1 MAKHTRG
8 YIKGGSGQ
16 QVWGMEEYVMPEPR
30 LRLVLQELGVTCLD
44 DVKFDWQSEDPM
56 SYTMGAACMYI
67 TGDEAPRLMRLEDI
81 DHRSD
86 AIFGGKRLT
95 TVDGCFCP
103 PHRGHYDMMAETAL
117 QVDVIIIH
125 SMNTS
130 LGARHGT
137 PKEHTVVTWM
147 DWCRSLTCPPY
158 NTSFLIMLGTR
169 TDLISTKVPDTVAG
183 IYNNIVVEGM
193 TREEAV
199 ALLRK
204 LHGYALRHYK
214 LVTPEH
220 REEFRT
226 LEFVVERPIPAPYSA
241 TNFVRALL
249 DASDDCLRFVPEQIG
264 DEAVRSEYVA
274 HIRETYGT
282 HLVADKWVP
291 PDVEEEEADVGNKK
305 RRLAEE
311 VASKKFML
319 LI

>member
-1 MAKHTRG
+1 
-8 YIKGGSGQ
+8 
-16 QVWGMEEYVMPEPR
+16 
-30 LRLVLQELGVTCLD
+30 
-44 DVKFDWQSEDPM
+44 
-56 SYTMGAACMYI
+56 
-67 TGDEAPRLMRLEDI
+67 
-81 DHRSD
+81 
-86 AIFGGKRLT
+86 
-95 TVDGCFCP
+95 
-103 PHRGHYDMMAETAL
+103 MMAQTAL

-125 SMNTS
+125 SVNTS
-130 LGARHGT
+130 VGARHGT

-169 TDLISTKVPDTVAG
+169 TDLISAKVPDTVAG

-199 ALLRK
+199 AFFRTQ
-204 LHGYALRHYK
+204 HGYDLRHYK

-220 REEFRT
+220 REDFRA
-226 LEFVVERPIPAPYSA
+226 LEFVVERPRDGRFSA

-249 DASDDCLRFVPEQIG
+249 DASDDCMRFVPEQIG
-264 DEAVRSEYVA
+264 DELVRREYVA

-291 PDVEEEEADVGNKK
+291 PDVEEEEEEADVGSKK
-305 RRLAEE
+305 RRVAEE